1 MQESGQYIISENLTT
16 TELSII
22 VPVFNA
28 ENNVCDFLGRLEE
41 IVSLLSLSYEIIVVN
56 DGSTDNT
63 LQILQKEQQI
73 NPRIRILTYFPN
85 RGKGNAVKMGVL
97 DSTGELTMFVDG
109 DLDISPATIVDYINR
124 VRNCD
129 LVIASKS
136 HPLSRIHAPQSRKI
150 LSKAFNL
157 IVRVATGISMRDT
170 QSGLKVAKGVALR
183 KIFRG
188 MLVERYAFDVEL
200 LTIAKVLK
208 LDVKELPV
216 DITLNRRFKVKD
228 ILNMLVDVISISY
241 RLRIN
246 GWYQNQMNLELERV

>member
-1 MQESGQYIISENLTT
+1 
-16 TELSII
+16 
-22 VPVFNA
+22 
-28 ENNVCDFLGRLEE
+28 
-41 IVSLLSLSYEIIVVN
+41 
-56 DGSTDNT
+56 
-63 LQILQKEQQI
+63 
-73 NPRIRILTYFPN
+73 
-85 RGKGNAVKMGVL
+85 
-97 DSTGELTMFVDG
+97 
-109 DLDISPATIVDYINR
+109 
-124 VRNCD
+124 
-129 LVIASKS
+129 
-136 HPLSRIHAPQSRKI
+136 
-150 LSKAFNL
+150 
-157 IVRVATGISMRDT
+157 MRDT